1 MTFFGI
7 VWIAESYSQ
16 RKTFMKRMKNA
27 VRFILCAAVIGCCS
41 ITAYSETNVIIA
53 YEQSNVGPGG
63 GWKQQTDGSWYYQKN
78 GEMLKNCWHES
89 EGKWY
94 RFDESGKMLT
104 GWQLID
110 GAQYYLTET
119 ADATHPLGSMYVS
132 ESTPDGNAVD
142 ADGKLVPKPEPT
154 VSSQQT
160 ALETAASRTNPYGN
174 VSCVEISLGNQLV
187 YAYSGTQCIF
197 ASPCVTGRVINGN
210 ATPAGRFKIY
220 NKERN
225 RTLRGFNADG
235 SKYASFVSF
244 WMPFNG
250 GIGLHD
256 ATWRTNFNADVY
268 YNYGSHGCIN
278 MPYDK
283 AAALYNI
290 IYVGMPVYV
299 HG

>member
-1 MTFFGI
+1 MLYFYI
-7 VWIAESYSQ
+7 L
-16 RKTFMKRMKNA
+16 NA
-27 VRFILCAAVIGCCS
+27 LFERFNQFRSGWPTVQFSDSLACCS
-41 ITAYSETNVIIA
+41 IQAYSGTNVIIA

-119 ADATHPLGSMYVS
+119 ADETHSLGSMYVS

-160 ALETAASRTNPYGN
+160 ALETAASRINPYGN

-210 ATPAGRFKIY
+210 ATPAGMLMYGKEASNRKQEIDRQHYTIPNQRPKDKHCGKI
-220 NKERN
+220 
-225 RTLRGFNADG
+225 
-235 SKYASFVSF
+235 
-244 WMPFNG
+244 
-250 GIGLHD
+250 
-256 ATWRTNFNADVY
+256 
-268 YNYGSHGCIN
+268 
-278 MPYDK
+278 
-283 AAALYNI
+283 
-290 IYVGMPVYV
+290 
-299 HG
+299 